1 MLSAPPAVRAQLSEA
16 LTIISAHDFPADWQA
31 LLPDLITRLQA
42 AEAGEVRGVLET
54 ANAIYKRYRSQFMS
68 DALSAELQYSQQL
81 VGPLL
86 AVLQRL
92 TAQARPTGH
101 AMKGPTWEP
110 GGGAVH
116 ASEGM
121 RGLRLAG
128 GQMSASSGPGS
139 SLAV

>member
-16 LTIISAHDFPADWQA
+16 LTIISAHDFPARWQA
-31 LLPDLITRLQA
+31 LLPDLTTRLQA

-92 TAQARPTGH
+92 TAQARPTAQ
-101 AMKGPTWEP
+101 AMKGPPWEP

-116 ASEGM
+116 ACDGM
-121 RGLRLAG
+121 RSVHLEGRCGGKGLHMYA
-128 GQMSASSGPGS
+128 P
-139 SLAV
+139 